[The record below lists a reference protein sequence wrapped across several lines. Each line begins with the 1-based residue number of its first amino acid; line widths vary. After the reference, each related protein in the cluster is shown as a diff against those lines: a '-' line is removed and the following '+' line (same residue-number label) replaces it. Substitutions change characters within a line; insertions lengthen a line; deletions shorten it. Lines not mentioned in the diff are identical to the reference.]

1 MRKIGIHLY
10 NVIIVPFQS
19 ILKTCNI
26 SRTKTHFSWTLLLV
40 LIVLPIAAIGL
51 LHWCYRKRGGVDT
64 SWGGALM
71 VSLCLL
77 VGLVVILGKVWT

>member
-1 MRKIGIHLY
+1 MD
-10 NVIIVPFQS
+10 V
-19 ILKTCNI
+19 
-26 SRTKTHFSWTLLLV
+26 THFSWTLLLV

-51 LHWCYRKRGGVDT
+51 LNWCYRKRGGVSS

-77 VGLVVILGKVWT
+77 VGLLVILKKVWA